1 MDYESHWQEL
11 FEASLALPVPLPP
24 PEFEVYKGKSISPLP
39 PPEYSSSTEDES
51 DQKAWRNQQAF
62 NHFSAARPGSSRSSN
77 ISETDKKGQEM
88 EAGKDQV
95 ARKRMNDRTYRER
108 CKKNKME
115 TERNLELLSKEND
128 RLKGENASFKTE
140 AVRTGKTLQS
150 QEQEMKQLRKTI
162 VLLKQRHDKQNTL
175 VEVLSERLAGDLQ
188 RENTQLKSN
197 IALLRSQ
204 VNDRNNLDKLQ
215 LQEKDAQLEH
225 EKRSLEMIVQAL
237 CEKISNEK
245 GADEGD
251 HAG

>member
-1 MDYESHWQEL
+1 MTFLVLPTISLELTKNTLSSARLYKPTPSLYHGQIYKKLASCLIKQTMNYESPWQEIL
-11 FEASLALPVPLPP
+11 LEASLALPVQLPP
-24 PEFEVYKGKSISPLP
+24 PGFEVYK
-39 PPEYSSSTEDES
+39 
-51 DQKAWRNQQAF
+51 
-62 NHFSAARPGSSRSSN
+62 ARPGSSRSSN
-77 ISETDKKGQEM
+77 ITETDKKGQEM
-88 EAGKDQV
+88 EAAKDQV

-108 CKKNKME
+108 CKAGAK
-115 TERNLELLSKEND
+115 D
-128 RLKGENASFKTE
+128 
-140 AVRTGKTLQS
+140 
-150 QEQEMKQLRKTI
+150 
-162 VLLKQRHDKQNTL
+162 
-175 VEVLSERLAGDLQ
+175 GDLQ

-215 LQEKDAQLEH
+215 LQEKNAQLEH

>member
-11 FEASLALPVPLPP
+11 FEASLAFPVQLPP
-24 PEFEVYKGKSISPLP
+24 PEFEVYK
-39 PPEYSSSTEDES
+39 EDES

-62 NHFSAARPGSSRSSN
+62 NHISAARPGSSRSSN
-77 ISETDKKGQEM
+77 IAETDKKGQEM
-88 EAGKDQV
+88 EAAIDQV

-150 QEQEMKQLRKTI
+150 QEQEMKQLRETI

-175 VEVLSERLAGDLQ
+175 VEVLSERLAGAKDGDLQ
-188 RENTQLKSN
+188 RENTQLKSS

-215 LQEKDAQLEH
+215 LQEKNAQLEH

-245 GADEGD
+245 GPEGD
-251 HAG
+251 LAG

>member
-1 MDYESHWQEL
+1 MDYESLLQEL
-11 FEASLALPVPLPP
+11 LEASLALPVPLPP
-24 PEFEVYKGKSISPLP
+24 PEFEVYKGAL
-39 PPEYSSSTEDES
+39 YSSSTEDES
-51 DQKAWRNQQAF
+51 DQKAWRNHQAF
-62 NHFSAARPGSSRSSN
+62 NHISAARPGSSRSSN
-77 ISETDKKGQEM
+77 IAETDKKGQEM
-88 EAGKDQV
+88 EAAIDQV

-150 QEQEMKQLRKTI
+150 QEQEMKQLRETI
-162 VLLKQRHDKQNTL
+162 VLLKQRHDKQSTL
-175 VEVLSERLAGDLQ
+175 VEVLSERLAGAKDGDLQ
-188 RENTQLKSN
+188 RENTQLKSS

-215 LQEKDAQLEH
+215 LQEKNAQLEH

-245 GADEGD
+245 GPEGD
-251 HAG
+251 LAG